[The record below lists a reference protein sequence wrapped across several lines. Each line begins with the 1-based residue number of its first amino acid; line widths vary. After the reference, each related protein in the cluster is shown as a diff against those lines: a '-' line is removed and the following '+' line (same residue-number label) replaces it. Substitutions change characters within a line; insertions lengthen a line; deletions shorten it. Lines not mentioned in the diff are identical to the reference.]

1 LLDYAPRE
9 KQTKIVGILNAI
21 PEINAFR
28 NVKVR
33 TAGPYTFV
41 SVIVSLNPHLRLKY
55 AHEICDKV
63 ENEICRE
70 IEKCDVIVHVEPVD
84 QMSSDEKI
92 Y

>member
-1 LLDYAPRE
+1 LR
-9 KQTKIVGILNAI
+9 IVNILKSI
-21 PEINAFR
+21 PELYAFR

-63 ENEICRE
+63 ENEICKE
-70 IEKCDVIVHVEPVD
+70 VEKCDVIIHVEPVD
-84 QMSSDEKI
+84 QMASDCKKSNEI
-92 Y
+92 N